1 MTATATID
9 EIVCL
14 RPSTSTDFSL
24 AGVID
29 GLLQPVYNLV
39 PGGSVLQQVTGNP
52 DVGQMIQSALD
63 DEPDD
68 LYVTTDSNAGAD
80 HAVWPGGSTF
90 SAGAGAQIPL
100 GVQLTVDGSQDVFL
114 WDQDDV
120 SADDLLGS
128 VTITEDE
135 QGSGSLSKLAHS
147 EEEHSYYYV
156 EYHVD

>member
-14 RPSTSTDFSL
+14 KPSTSTDFSL
-24 AGVID
+24 SGVID
-29 GLLQPVYNLV
+29 SILQPVYNL
-39 PGGSVLQQVTGNP
+39 PGAALVQQLTGNQ

-63 DEPDD
+63 EEPDD

-90 SAGAGAQIPL
+90 SAAAGAQIPL
-100 GVQLTVDGSQDVFL
+100 GIQLTVDGSQEVFL

-128 VTITEDE
+128 VTISEDE
-135 QGSGSLSKLAHS
+135 QGGGSLSKLAHS
-147 EEEHSYYYV
+147 EEERSYYYV
-156 EYHVD
+156 QYHVA